1 MSSLSIGVKP
11 ETSRWRSL
19 GAKMGALK
27 NNDKGIL
34 MTAAIYEFEVKT
46 INGETVELGS
56 YENQVMLIVNTA
68 SKCGFTPQYEGLEEL
83 YAEYKEQGLAV
94 LGFPCNQFGRQEPG
108 SESEIAEFCQLNYG
122 VSFPMF
128 GKIDVNGN
136 DADPLFKYLKKSQ
149 KGLLGSEKIKWNFTK
164 FLVNRE
170 GEVISRFAPTV
181 KPKDLAK
188 DIESML

>member
-1 MSSLSIGVKP
+1 
-11 ETSRWRSL
+11 
-19 GAKMGALK
+19 
-27 NNDKGIL
+27 
-34 MTAAIYEFEVKT
+34 MTADIYAFEVQT
-46 INGETVELGS
+46 ITGDKVALGS

-68 SKCGFTPQYEGLEEL
+68 SKCGFTPQYEGLETL
-83 YAEYKEQGLAV
+83 FSEYKDKGLAV

-108 SESEIAEFCQLNYG
+108 SESDIAEFCQLNYG

-128 GKIDVNGN
+128 SKIDVNGD

-164 FLVNRE
+164 FLVNRD
-170 GEVISRFAPTV
+170 GKVIARFAPTV

-188 DIESML
+188 DIEELL

>member
-1 MSSLSIGVKP
+1 
-11 ETSRWRSL
+11 
-19 GAKMGALK
+19 
-27 NNDKGIL
+27 
-34 MTAAIYEFEVKT
+34 MTADIYGFEVQT
-46 INGETVELGS
+46 ITGDKVALGS

-83 YAEYKEQGLAV
+83 FAKYKDKGLVV

-108 SESEIAEFCQLNYG
+108 SESDIAEFCQLNYG

-128 GKIDVNGN
+128 SKVDVNGD

-164 FLVNRE
+164 FLVNRD
-170 GEVISRFAPTV
+170 GKVIERFAPTV

-188 DIESML
+188 DINKLL